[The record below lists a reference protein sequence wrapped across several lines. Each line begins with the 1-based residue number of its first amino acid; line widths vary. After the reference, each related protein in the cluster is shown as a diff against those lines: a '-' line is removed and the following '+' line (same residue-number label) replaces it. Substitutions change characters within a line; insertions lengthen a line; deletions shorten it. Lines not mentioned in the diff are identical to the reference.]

1 METYAQA
8 FPFLM
13 FALLVSF
20 MGTLRFFLST
30 SRSTSGRDVVRSTM
44 PHRD

>member
-1 METYAQA
+1 METYAHA
-8 FPFLM
+8 VPFLI

-30 SRSTSGRDVVRSTM
+30 NRSTSETDVARSTM
-44 PHRD
+44 PHYD

>member
-1 METYAQA
+1 METYAHA
-8 FPFLM
+8 IPFLI

-30 SRSTSGRDVVRSTM
+30 SRSTSEKEVVRSTM
-44 PHRD
+44 PHYD